1 MLDDTPP
8 MSFRE
13 KSAWISLLSFLAVY
27 GIYFWNVVR
36 LLTGRPGLAHPMVLA
51 LSLLATLLVAEFV
64 LHWVIRRLSPRD
76 ARAPKDERELLIE
89 LKAARVAFV
98 VLLVGALASVGTLH
112 VPGAGRW
119 TMAQCVMLSIGL
131 AELTNFGTR
140 IALYRRDA

>member
-1 MLDDTPP
+1 MADEHPP

-27 GIYFWNVVR
+27 GVYFWNVVR
-36 LLTGRPGLAHPMVLA
+36 VLTGRPALASPISLFV
-51 LSLLATLLVAEFV
+51 SLLAILIGAELV
-64 LHWVIRRLSPRD
+64 LHWLFRRLSPHD
-76 ARAPKDERELLIE
+76 ARTPKDERELLIE
-89 LKAARVAFV
+89 LRATRVAFV
-98 VLLVGALASVGTLH
+98 VLLVGAFASIGTLH
-112 VPGAGRW
+112 VPGASRW